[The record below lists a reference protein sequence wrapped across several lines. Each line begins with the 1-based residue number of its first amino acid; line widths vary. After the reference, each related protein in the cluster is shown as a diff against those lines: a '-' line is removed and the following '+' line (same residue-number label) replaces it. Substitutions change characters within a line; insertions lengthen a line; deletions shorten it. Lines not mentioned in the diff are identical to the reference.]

1 MIGYIDDFKLM
12 MLVILVSLPLLFL
25 IKVPKRARAVA
36 AAPATPPGVATAADD

>member
-25 IKVPKRARAVA
+25 IKVPKRVRAIA
-36 AAPATPPGVATAADD
+36 TAPATPPAAAAAAND